1 MLLNLQESWGK
12 LSVRLSVEGD
22 DFCFEELGVSK
33 KKKFEKSGF
42 HLSDYFSNFFKAF
55 FDQLDY

>member
-22 DFCFEELGVSK
+22 DFCFEELGVLK
-33 KKKFEKSGF
+33 KKNLKSQDSTYLIIF
-42 HLSDYFSNFFKAF
+42 QSFSKPSLTN
-55 FDQLDY
+55 